1 MRLSDMLK
9 VFLYFVLNVTILA
22 ILYLSASEFPA
33 GNPAG
38 SRVERLEMRYLQV
51 GLPEVPAG
59 PKLHQFLLFRNSSK
73 FWPSLHLHA
82 ELEQQQSEQL
92 GL

>member
-1 MRLSDMLK
+1 
-9 VFLYFVLNVTILA
+9 
-22 ILYLSASEFPA
+22 
-33 GNPAG
+33 
-38 SRVERLEMRYLQV
+38 MRYLQV
-51 GLPEVPAG
+51 GLTGVPAG